1 MLKHQH
7 GQGSGLPCV
16 CRTTRPCWRT
26 PLAPSTLPWL
36 RAQSP
41 RRWWPCFKNSPKL
54 CKKTWTCIG
63 LRGLSEQI
71 GNTHTAELLNIKE
84 MPRSICLIGKRS
96 IACITT
102 GCVSWKLR
110 REQTG
115 ERTGMIPWNISL
127 EYILYLKIKASLWGK
142 KGGGNHIYK
151 KRFCSIC
158 SSEDIYGVC
167 CVIPDLSR
175 AIEYPPG
182 YCII

>member
-1 MLKHQH
+1 
-7 GQGSGLPCV
+7 
-16 CRTTRPCWRT
+16 
-26 PLAPSTLPWL
+26 
-36 RAQSP
+36 
-41 RRWWPCFKNSPKL
+41 
-54 CKKTWTCIG
+54 
-63 LRGLSEQI
+63 
-71 GNTHTAELLNIKE
+71 
-84 MPRSICLIGKRS
+84 
-96 IACITT
+96 
-102 GCVSWKLR
+102 
-110 REQTG
+110 
-115 ERTGMIPWNISL
+115 MIPWNISL